1 MDGGGPAQQAR
12 PNLQVQNL
20 IRPEQVAKLPQL
32 TPQQKQATEKRVSQ
46 FWEIIHANSNN
57 QTDPKYLQASQ
68 GLAQLSSNLM
78 QSMKAFNMQKRQ
90 QQQQQAQGAQNAQAA
105 QNQAANQAQS
115 QPNGG
120 QAQNQQGNASQG
132 FSSLLPEIQ
141 TKVRS
146 LNFEYP
152 PAMAKGTPAAEVWIA
167 EAQLRYGQAIQRAQ
181 MASNKKR
188 ELQRAAGMR
197 NQQGNPLTAEEQKGL
212 NSKIAACDNA
222 IKDSQNFME
231 KFRAQQE
238 SFKKEK
244 AEAAQQQQQQQR
256 MMQPGVP
263 GQPVG
268 GTSEGDNASNAPQMS
283 QGMQG
288 PQPHSIATAQAAAR
302 ANSTS
307 SNNNVPQPQPV
318 SSTVTGAQP
327 TPIDQAQAGFNSN
340 SSMNQMPQPMSRP
353 STSTGSQSA
362 VHPNTNMQASH
373 AHPSSAVNPHPINN
387 AINGMKGHPPAIPKT
402 LSVSEPKP
410 VPMPPSRPTLN
421 GGANVGLPGQ
431 VAQPALTTFPG
442 YVLEQS
448 ADGHLVSK
456 KKLQE
461 LVREVMGPNSEE
473 TLTPEAE
480 EVSRYVQPCI
490 TIPHER
496 TAGSNIDSRSL

>member
-1 MDGGGPAQQAR
+1 MDGASAPGQQAR

-32 TPQQKQATEKRVSQ
+32 SAQQKQATEKRVSQ
-46 FWEIIHANSNN
+46 FWEVIHANNNN
-57 QTDPKYLQASQ
+57 QNDPKYIQASQ
-68 GLAQLSSNLM
+68 GLAQLSNNLM
-78 QSMKAFNMQKRQ
+78 QSMKAYNMQKRQ
-90 QQQQQAQGAQNAQAA
+90 QQQAGAQQPSQPP
-105 QNQAANQAQS
+105 QNQAPTQAPAQT
-115 QPNGG
+115 NGA

-132 FSSLLPEIQ
+132 FGSLLPEIQ

-188 ELQRAAGMR
+188 ELQRAAQIR
-197 NQQGNPLTAEEQKGL
+197 TQQGSPLTPEEQNGL
-212 NSKIAACDNA
+212 NSKILACDKA
-222 IKDSQNFME
+222 IKESQNFME

-244 AEAAQQQQQQQR
+244 ADAAQQQQQR
-256 MMQPGVP
+256 MMQPAIP
-263 GQPVG
+263 GQPTAG
-268 GTSEGDNASNAPQMS
+268 ASDTNQGENAANAPQMS
-283 QGMQG
+283 QGVQG
-288 PQPHSIATAQAAAR
+288 PQAHSIATAQAAAR
-302 ANSTS
+302 ANSTN

-340 SSMNQMPQPMSRP
+340 NSMNQMPQPMSRP
-353 STSTGSQSA
+353 STSAGPHGPQSA
-362 VHPNTNMQASH
+362 VNQTSNMQASH

-387 AINGMKGHPPAIPKT
+387 AINGMKGHPPAIPKN
-402 LSVSEPKP
+402 LQVSEPKP

-473 TLTPEAE
+473 MLTPEAE
-480 EVSRYVQPCI
+480 EVSF
-490 TIPHER
+490 
-496 TAGSNIDSRSL
+496 A

>member
-1 MDGGGPAQQAR
+1 MTTGKEESDIVIMDGGGQAQPAR

-32 TPQQKQATEKRVSQ
+32 TQQQKQATERRVSQ
-46 FWEIIHANSNN
+46 FWEVIHANSNN
-57 QTDPKYLQASQ
+57 QNDPKYIQASQ
-68 GLAQLSSNLM
+68 GLAQLSNNLM
-78 QSMKAFNMQKRQ
+78 QSMKAYNIQKRQ
-90 QQQQQAQGAQNAQAA
+90 HQQQQAAQGAQQNAQAA
-105 QNQAANQAQS
+105 QGQVANQTQTQQNGAQA
-115 QPNGG
+115 P
-120 QAQNQQGNASQG
+120 NQQGNASQG
-132 FSSLLPEIQ
+132 FSSLLPDIQ

-152 PAMAKGTPAAEVWIA
+152 PAMAKGTQGAEVWIA

-188 ELQRAAGMR
+188 ELTRAAQMR
-197 NQQGNPLTAEEQKGL
+197 QSQGSPLTPEEQKGL
-212 NSKIAACDNA
+212 NSKLAACDNA

-231 KFRAQQE
+231 KFKAQQE
-238 SFKKEK
+238 SFKREK
-244 AEAAQQQQQQQR
+244 AEAAQSQQQQR
-256 MMQPGVP
+256 MMQPAAT
-263 GQPVG
+263 GQPG
-268 GTSEGDNASNAPQMS
+268 AGTGDGAHGDNVSAPQLS
-283 QGMQG
+283 QGGMQG
-288 PQPHSIATAQAAAR
+288 PQPHSISSAQAAAR

-318 SSTVTGAQP
+318 SSTVSGTQP
-327 TPIDQAQAGFNSN
+327 TPVDQAQAGFNSN
-340 SSMNQMPQPMSRP
+340 NSMNQMPQPMSRP
-353 STSTGSQSA
+353 STAAGPSTAAHAG
-362 VHPNTNMQASH
+362 TNMSASH
-373 AHPSSAVNPHPINN
+373 AHPASAVNPHPINN

-461 LVREVMGPNSEE
+461 LVREVIGPNSEE

-480 EVSRYVQPCI
+480 EVSWIVPS
-490 TIPHER
+490 P
-496 TAGSNIDSRSL
+496 

>member
-32 TPQQKQATEKRVSQ
+32 SAQQKQATEKRVSQ

-57 QTDPKYLQASQ
+57 QNDPKYLQASQ
-68 GLAQLSSNLM
+68 GLAQLSSTLM
-78 QSMKAFNMQKRQ
+78 QSMKAYNMQKRQ
-90 QQQQQAQGAQNAQAA
+90 QQQAQGAPQNAQGAQNQPANPAQPQSNGQAPNQQTNAAQAF
-105 QNQAANQAQS
+105 
-115 QPNGG
+115 
-120 QAQNQQGNASQG
+120 QQ
-132 FSSLLPEIQ
+132 LLPDIQ

-152 PAMAKGTPAAEVWIA
+152 PAMVKGTSAADTWIM

-188 ELQRAAGMR
+188 ELQRAAQLR
-197 NQQGNPLTAEEQKGL
+197 QSQGSPLSADEQKGF

-222 IKDSQNFME
+222 IKDSQNFMD
-231 KFRAQQE
+231 KFKDQQQ
-238 SFKKEK
+238 SFKREK
-244 AEAAQQQQQQQR
+244 AEAAQQTQQR
-256 MMQPGVP
+256 MMREGVP
-263 GQPVG
+263 GQPGV
-268 GTSEGDNASNAPQMS
+268 TSDAAHGDNNTSAPQMS
-283 QGMQG
+283 QGGMQG
-288 PQPHSIATAQAAAR
+288 PQPHSISSAQAAAR
-302 ANSTS
+302 ANSTNT
-307 SNNNVPQPQPV
+307 NNNVPQPQPV
-318 SSTVTGAQP
+318 SSTVTGSQP

-340 SSMNQMPQPMSRP
+340 SSMNQMAQPMSRP
-353 STSTGSQSA
+353 STAAGPPATA
-362 VHPNTNMQASH
+362 HPSTNMQASH
-373 AHPSSAVNPHPINN
+373 AHPASAVNPHPINN

-473 TLTPEAE
+473 MLTPEAE
-480 EVSRYVQPCI
+480 EVSETI
-490 TIPHER
+490 TSYDCQAI
-496 TAGSNIDSRSL
+496 ANIHNRSL